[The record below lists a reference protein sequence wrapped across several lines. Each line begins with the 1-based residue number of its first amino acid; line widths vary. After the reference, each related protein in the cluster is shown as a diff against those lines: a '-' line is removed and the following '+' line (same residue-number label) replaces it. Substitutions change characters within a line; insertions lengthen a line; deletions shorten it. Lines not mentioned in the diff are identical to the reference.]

1 MTRPDF
7 AWADTSRLTD
17 DDVLFLIESFPEP
30 ARSYE
35 GIARILE
42 ELPNTLESALTSRS
56 VVEKV
61 IHDRDKLLRISP
73 FLLFNVLLR
82 QVLDHREGRVER
94 RVINYLANLLAIF
107 VASHRLYRVEEVDA
121 EDREYLV
128 DLLEEAMDADDRRR
142 FMVHAHVGNYALY
155 LSGVFEKW
163 IESRHRYGRRP
174 VDTGYYADLGSASFG
189 QAATLP
195 PAKEYELTDVFVRLS
210 LMFDPYRTALSRLAN
225 DYLM

>member
-1 MTRPDF
+1 MRRPDF
-7 AWADTSRLTD
+7 AWADSSRLTD
-17 DDVLFLIESFPEP
+17 EDVLFLIESFPPP

-35 GIARILE
+35 EIARILE

-56 VVEKV
+56 VVERV
-61 IHDRDKLLRISP
+61 IHDRDRLLRISP

-82 QVLDHREGRVER
+82 QVLDHREGTVER
-94 RVINYLANLLAIF
+94 RVINYLANLLAVF
-107 VASHRLYRVEEVDA
+107 VASHRLHRVEDVDA
-121 EDREYLV
+121 EDTQYLV
-128 DLLEEAMDADDRRR
+128 DLLEEAVDADERRR

-174 VDTGYYADLGSASFG
+174 VDAGYYADLGSASFG

-195 PAKEYELTDVFVRLS
+195 PAREYDLTDVFVRLS
-210 LMFDPYRTALSRLAN
+210 LMFDPYRTALSRLAS